1 MLIHLIIG
9 FYLLLTKSSN
19 GFRQWGAFQ
28 HVSQWASRHTVV
40 CSRCSQTSSQSFR
53 IGHLDPKLGQ
63 SIGSKKNGG
72 TRKGG
77 LLEFLTICSQS
88 KWDCDRLM
96 SVWDLCVWLVLQSV
110 LASCLLWLIRL
121 RQSFLDAQKI
131 MCFPVQSV
139 SPHPLLFLVWRSVI
153 AALVTRRRPP
163 HFTLYPLPFPSP
175 RCYWLLTAGGSRD
188 LVRQPHI
195 LS

>member
-9 FYLLLTKSSN
+9 FYLLLTKSAN

-28 HVSQWASRHTVV
+28 HVSQWASRYTVV
-40 CSRCSQTSSQSFR
+40 CSRCSQTSSQSLR

-63 SIGSKKNGG
+63 SIGSRKNGG

-77 LLEFLTICSQS
+77 LLEFLTIWSES
-88 KWDCDRLM
+88 KWDCDCLM
-96 SVWDLCVWLVLQSV
+96 GVWDLCVWLVLQSV

-131 MCFPVQSV
+131 IRAKCFPASSSLSCVTLRHCCIGNKTP
-139 SPHPLLFLVWRSVI
+139 SPY
-153 AALVTRRRPP
+153 
-163 HFTLYPLPFPSP
+163 FTLYPLPFPSL